1 MDEIDRKVLQI
12 IEKDPIKVLK
22 KNKVYVQNLKKE
34 NEKLKKQIE
43 LLLRNNKTLTELI
56 EVIEKKIRKLT
67 EYEKKR
73 YVYDLEK
80 GGWIEKG
87 SLDKEKLELNKS
99 DLNIIKINLQ
109 LAEIINLMKLHKE
122 RNIREE

>member
-1 MDEIDRKVLQI
+1 MDELDEKMLEL
-12 IEKDPIKVLK
+12 IEKDPIKILK

-56 EVIEKKIRKLT
+56 EVIEGRIRKVT
-67 EYEKKR
+67 EYEKKG
-73 YVYDLEK
+73 YIYDYEK
-80 GGWIEKG
+80 GGWKEEG
-87 SLDKEKLELNKS
+87 SLDKEKFELNKS
-99 DLNIIKINLQ
+99 DLNINKINYQ